1 MFYVAGY
8 DERNDIISVMDTG
21 DGKTENYSTGEMCK
35 LLKSSKKLQIHGLT
49 ETSNGKLLVK
59 EYNPEVFKT
68 FVDDLVEK
76 LGGTILRHSWTSQN
90 CLIEDLGRWSTVMG
104 TSQSF
109 LQPVSVRD
117 IEWQIRAVFMQYGLA
132 ISYKIVGQKQIFLW
146 ASELNSR
153 K

>member
-8 DERNDIISVMDTG
+8 DERNGIISVMDTG
-21 DGKTENYSTGEMCK
+21 DGKTENYSIDEMCK
-35 LLKSSKKLQIHGLT
+35 LLKSNKKLQIHGLT

-90 CLIEDLGRWSTVMG
+90 CLIEDLGRWGTVMG

-109 LQPVSVRD
+109 LQPASVRD
-117 IEWQIRAVFMQYGLA
+117 IEWQIRVVFMQYGLA